1 MYDLIFKIVIFGDA
15 GCGKTTLN
23 KRFIR
28 DAFLPDSHMTIGVE
42 FETKIIKVDGKRV
55 NLMIW
60 DFGGEE
66 RFRSLF
72 PQYIQGAM
80 GGILMYDITDYSSF
94 SHISDWLSVLN
105 ETKVNFPILLLGGKL
120 DLEKARE
127 VSINE
132 AKMLADS
139 LGMNNY
145 IECSSKTGENVEKSF
160 EELTRMIIHEM
171 REKYISLS
179 Q

>member
-23 KRFIR
+23 KRFSR
-28 DAFLPDSHMTIGVE
+28 DIFFPDSHMTIGVE
-42 FETKIIKVDGKRV
+42 FETKIIDVDGKRV

-66 RFRSLF
+66 RFRVLF

-94 SHISDWLSVLN
+94 SHISDWLSV
-105 ETKVNFPILLLGGKL
+105 
-120 DLEKARE
+120 
-127 VSINE
+127 
-132 AKMLADS
+132 
-139 LGMNNY
+139 
-145 IECSSKTGENVEKSF
+145 TG
-160 EELTRMIIHEM
+160 
-171 REKYISLS
+171 
-179 Q
+179 

>member
-23 KRFIR
+23 KRFILNKFIT
-28 DAFLPDSHMTIGVE
+28 DTHMTIGVE
-42 FETKIIKVDGKRV
+42 FETKIIKVDEKRV

-66 RFRSLF
+66 RFRTLF

-94 SHISDWLSVLN
+94 SHIHDWLSIIN
-105 ETKVNFPILLLGGKL
+105 EKKQNFPILLLGGKL
-120 DLEKARE
+120 DLEKFRE
-127 VSINE
+127 VPINE
-132 AKMLADS
+132 AKQLADS
-139 LGMNNY
+139 LGLNNY

-160 EELTRMIIHEM
+160 KELARMIISHM
-171 REKYISLS
+171 QEK
-179 Q
+179 